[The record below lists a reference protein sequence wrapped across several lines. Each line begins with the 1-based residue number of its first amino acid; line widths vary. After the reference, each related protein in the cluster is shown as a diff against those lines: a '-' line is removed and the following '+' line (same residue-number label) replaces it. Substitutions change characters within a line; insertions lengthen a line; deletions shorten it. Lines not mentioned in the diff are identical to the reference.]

1 MFVGKV
7 YARVAYPKV
16 YLDVKGGLCKYIWL
30 ISKGVLSIYGYMDI
44 SKSRQI
50 LSEGVPQVSRVVF
63 DMDVW
68 QGDLILG
75 WPIHIQEL
83 ADLIRGC
90 ASGGL
95 GCPRRQWA
103 SRGGKPR
110 RAI

>member
-30 ISKGVLSIYGYMDI
+30 ISKGVISIYGYMDI
-44 SKSRQI
+44 Q
-50 LSEGVPQVSRVVF
+50 EQTDF
-63 DMDVW
+63 
-68 QGDLILG
+68 
-75 WPIHIQEL
+75 IQ
-83 ADLIRGC
+83 GC

-103 SRGGKPR
+103 SHGGKPR
-110 RAI
+110 RAISLLQI